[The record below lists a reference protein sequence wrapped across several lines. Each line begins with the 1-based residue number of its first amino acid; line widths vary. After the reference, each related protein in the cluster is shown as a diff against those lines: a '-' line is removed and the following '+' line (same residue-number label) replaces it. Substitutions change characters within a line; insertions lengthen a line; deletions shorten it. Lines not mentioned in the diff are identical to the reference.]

1 MMGPEPVEAS
11 SHWTKFF
18 LSVTYHEFI
27 QTLSLKERP
36 TMGPF
41 FCQEYFM
48 SNEPDKIIYSMI
60 RVSKRRWAA

>member
-18 LSVTYHEFI
+18 LSVTCHEFI
-27 QTLSLKERP
+27 QTLVVEAERP

-41 FCQEYFM
+41 FCKEI
-48 SNEPDKIIYSMI
+48 S
-60 RVSKRRWAA
+60 